1 MRTSNANAL
10 SSQPA
15 GSFSFSSS
23 RSICIAL
30 RTRACCSGIFDACM
44 SDVASA
50 ARLTS
55 MCVCSVLGRVVLLRL
70 WHWHSPWV
78 SLCFLIS
85 LSFSLSI
92 LLLLFC
98 IVSLRTRWEVEQGQL
113 KVEELSGAVADE
125 ASRLRLQYSCIIFS
139 DLPGIH
145 ISRPACARAH
155 AKGTV

>member
-1 MRTSNANAL
+1 
-10 SSQPA
+10 
-15 GSFSFSSS
+15 
-23 RSICIAL
+23 
-30 RTRACCSGIFDACM
+30 M

-50 ARLTS
+50 ARLSS
-55 MCVCSVLGRVVLLRL
+55 MCVCSVLGKVDLLRL
-70 WHWHSPWV
+70 WHWHSPCLAGVV

-92 LLLLFC
+92 SHMLFC

-125 ASRLRLQYSCIIFS
+125 ASRLRVQYSRIVFS

-155 AKGTV
+155 AKGKV